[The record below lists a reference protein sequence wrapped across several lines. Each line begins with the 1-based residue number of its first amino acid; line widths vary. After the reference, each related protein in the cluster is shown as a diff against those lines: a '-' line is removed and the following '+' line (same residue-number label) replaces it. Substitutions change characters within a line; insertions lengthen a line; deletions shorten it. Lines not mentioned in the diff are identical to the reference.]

1 MEEEVI
7 IQQLAEI
14 TSSAKHFI
22 PTFKK
27 KPCLVFH
34 LQDSAL
40 PIKPMGKDLLPS
52 IKHVP
57 EKLFFS
63 LKLSNKALPL
73 FVWLCENLLGFSMFF
88 HPQTI
93 CL

>member
-1 MEEEVI
+1 MRAAGFNKVLTMTLRVSSFFFCHTHMKQTNKQKEKRNKVCLVEEEVI

-40 PIKPMGKDLLPS
+40 PIKPMG
-52 IKHVP
+52 
-57 EKLFFS
+57 
-63 LKLSNKALPL
+63 
-73 FVWLCENLLGFSMFF
+73 
-88 HPQTI
+88 
-93 CL
+93 